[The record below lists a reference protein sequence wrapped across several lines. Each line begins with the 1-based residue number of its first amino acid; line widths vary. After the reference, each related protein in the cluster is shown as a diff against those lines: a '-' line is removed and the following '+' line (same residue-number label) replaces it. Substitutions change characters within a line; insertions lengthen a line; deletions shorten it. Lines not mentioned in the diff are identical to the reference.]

1 MKGKN
6 ILGKLSL
13 IALCALATTQSC
25 KKEDGIDNNNVIQ
38 RPYVVYAADEAGR
51 VIKTNDG
58 INYKTI
64 FPGDGSPLRALV
76 TSKANILI
84 FKNQNMFFSDDQ
96 GLSFNPSLNHITPLT
111 IKWPYFV
118 LSVESTDRIYTAN
131 TAAGPSSGNISY
143 SRWDNGKSFDADTNW
158 KNDTAFSIESLTQ
171 LDNGVIYGYSLTGS
185 KFGVSKLF
193 YKSGKDEPFMPRVTD
208 LPSPHNFYLSHYN
221 NTLVA
226 TDYDVTKG
234 VWYSTDEGKTF
245 KQYTGVP
252 ATTALYAT
260 YGKYDQLLL
269 GTDKMGVYRLEG
281 TAFVSSN
288 SGIEPGTSVYSI
300 VGKDNFYKNNVTKK
314 FFYIATSTGL
324 YRSEDLGKSW
334 IKVSKDNLKYTL
346 VY

>member
-25 KKEDGIDNNNVIQ
+25 KKEDGIDNNNIIQ

-51 VIKTNDG
+51 VIKTNEG

-64 FPGDGSPLRALV
+64 FPGDGTPLRAIV
-76 TSKANILI
+76 TSKTNILI
-84 FKNQNMFFSDDQ
+84 FKDKNMFFSDDQ
-96 GLSFNPSLNHITPLT
+96 GLSFNPYLNHSTPLT
-111 IKWPYFV
+111 IKWPYFI
-118 LSVESTDRIYTAN
+118 LSVESTDRIYTAS
-131 TAAGPSSGNISY
+131 TLAGSSCGNMAY
-143 SRWDNGKSFDADTNW
+143 SHWDNGRSFDADTNW

-185 KFGVSKLF
+185 KNGISKLF
-193 YKSGKDEPFMPRVTD
+193 YKLGKDEPFMPRKTD
-208 LPSPHNFYLSHYN
+208 LTTPYNFYLSHYN

-226 TDYDVTKG
+226 TDYDGAKG
-234 VWYSTDEGKTF
+234 VWYSSDSGKTF

-252 ATTALYAT
+252 SVTLYAT
-260 YGKYDQLLL
+260 YGKYDQLFV
-269 GTDKMGVYRLEG
+269 GTDKMGIYRLEG

-288 SGIEPGTSVYSI
+288 SGIEFGTTVYSI
-300 VGKDNFYKNNVTKK
+300 VGKDNYYKNNVTKK
-314 FFYIATSTGL
+314 FFYIGTSTGI

-346 VY
+346 VF